1 MVEVNEGLQ
10 HIHNIMHVFIEGIAA
25 GIYTNVEDAQEDARQ
40 YLAMEQAVEKLS
52 KWNENSSV
60 QDLANIFNGIQHS
73 MEVQRA
79 REEEEKEWKEIQTM
93 PSMNTG
99 EE

>member
-1 MVEVNEGLQ
+1 MSREEGLQ
-10 HIHNIMHVFIEGIAA
+10 HIHNLMHVFIEGVAA
-25 GIYTNVEDAQEDARQ
+25 GIYTDIEDAQEDARQ

-60 QDLANIFNGIQHS
+60 QDLANIFDGIQRS
-73 MEVQRA
+73 MEVQKA
-79 REEEEKEWKEIQTM
+79 REKEDEEWRDIQTM
-93 PSMNTG
+93 PTMNTG